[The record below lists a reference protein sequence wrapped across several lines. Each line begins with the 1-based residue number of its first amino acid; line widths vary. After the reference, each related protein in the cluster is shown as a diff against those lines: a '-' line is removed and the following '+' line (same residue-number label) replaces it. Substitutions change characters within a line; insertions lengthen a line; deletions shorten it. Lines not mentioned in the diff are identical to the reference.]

1 MAKKRNLII
10 YLLALS
16 VTLLLLLGVFAQVPA
31 DSSLQANS
39 HPALTGVGN
48 TSAFDRQILNNSLDL
63 LEEGRH
69 TFRFDTFGDETFWGD
84 TLKLHQAIQGSQ
96 FTRGKSQNSAGCG
109 VEGRCGCFAC
119 SSRPGSEAGCCQS
132 G

>member
-1 MAKKRNLII
+1 
-10 YLLALS
+10 LLK
-16 VTLLLLLGVFAQVPA
+16 FRRQQP
-31 DSSLQANS
+31 QANS

-69 TFRFDTFGDETFWGD
+69 TFRFDTFGDETFWGN

-96 FTRGKSQNSAGCG
+96 FGGIGPG
-109 VEGRCGCFAC
+109 VSPRTALAVGLKVDVDALPAQVVQALKRVL
-119 SSRPGSEAGCCQS
+119 SIWMIRLRL
-132 G
+132 